1 MKRLLI
7 IAVGAALLQGCVATR
22 VETPSGIVV
31 DRKAFLYPFKTGG
44 FEYNPITGAVTVL
57 DYDTGGGKATAES
70 VVAAAVSAAIKG
82 AK

>member
-7 IAVGAALLQGCVATR
+7 IAVVAALLQGCVSTTFEKSADGT
-22 VETPSGIVV
+22 VKIVR
-31 DRKAFLYPFKTGG
+31 DAKFYPFKTGG
-44 FEYNPITGAVTVL
+44 FEIPGVLTVL
-57 DYDTGGGKATAES
+57 DYDTDGGKATAES